1 MNFRKD
7 RELKQVEVNLT
18 PLIDVVFLLLIF
30 FMVSTTFDK
39 QAQIEIKLPEAE
51 SSEVVDKDP
60 EIIAIGVNAEGKYYV
75 NNEELLKSDA
85 DTLKRM
91 LIKTSKN
98 KTDLPVV
105 ISADGKA
112 PHQSVVTV
120 LDVASQLGMTKMT
133 FATRQSDNQ
142 SDNGSGTAADD

>member
-7 RELKQVEVNLT
+7 KELKQVEVNLT

-51 SSEVVDKDP
+51 SSELADKDP
-60 EIIAIGVNAEGKYYV
+60 EIIAVGVNSEGKYYV

-91 LIKTSKN
+91 LIKVAKN
-98 KTDLPVV
+98 KRDLPVV

-120 LDVASQLGMTKMT
+120 LDVASQLGMTQMT
-133 FATRQSDNQ
+133 FATRQSD
-142 SDNGSGTAADD
+142 SAADD